1 VETRTQ
7 AENRVKSVLLRG
19 DTHPGGVL
27 LRGDTHPGG
36 ENAAKKELEAKAE
49 KLDKKASSTKK
60 SSSPTPSKPKPQKR
74 EETSVGPSKP

>member
-1 VETRTQ
+1 
-7 AENRVKSVLLRG
+7 
-19 DTHPGGVL
+19 VL